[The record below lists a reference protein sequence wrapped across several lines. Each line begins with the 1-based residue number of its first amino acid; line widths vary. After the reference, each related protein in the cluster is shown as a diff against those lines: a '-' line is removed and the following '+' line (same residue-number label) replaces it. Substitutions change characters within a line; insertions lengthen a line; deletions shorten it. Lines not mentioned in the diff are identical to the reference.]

1 MSFIENFTQRKLV
14 QWSLAYLASAWLLI
28 QLVDVLGSRWGVT
41 STMARIL
48 DVVLVV
54 GFLITLVIAWYHG
67 ERGAQRVSGAEL
79 LIIAA
84 LVGIGGLG
92 LSLMDFSAP
101 EPAAATTTRSSMPPP
116 REIDAAPWLAV
127 VPFRAQDDDPQ
138 LVDFVTGLTSD
149 ISTGLARFGHLLVIS
164 QDTTAAAAGK
174 TTDAR
179 GIGVELGARYVVGG
193 AVRQAGGILRIS
205 VQLTDTRDSTT
216 VWSERFDRN
225 LDAAGVFALQDE
237 MTDLIVA
244 TIADVNGVVTRD
256 LAAAIKDKPPEQMTP
271 YEAVLQ
277 FSLNRASVSAADHL
291 RSRIA
296 LERAVEF
303 EPGNAVAWASLA
315 HVYLEEYISVY
326 NVRPNARER
335 ALAAAQRA
343 VELDPTD
350 SLAQNSLAMVQYFRQ
365 DLGAFRA
372 ARDRAVELNPRDT
385 QSMAMLGILTGYA
398 GDWDLSVEMT
408 TTAMRLNPNH
418 PGWYRFSTFFNAY
431 RQGNYPAALDIALRI
446 NMPDYWG
453 DGLARALAYGQ
464 LGDKAGTAAAVKDL
478 LRVWPTFEADYVEL
492 GLKNWIFAQPTLVE
506 HAIEGLEKAG
516 LQMVR

>member
-1 MSFIENFTQRKLV
+1 MSFIENFRQRKMV
-14 QWSLAYLASAWLLI
+14 QWALAYLASAWLVI
-28 QLVDVLGSRWGVT
+28 QLIDVLGSRWGVT
-41 STMARIL
+41 STMARIV
-48 DVVLVV
+48 DVVLVI
-54 GFLITLVIAWYHG
+54 GFLVTLVIAWYHG
-67 ERGAQRVSGAEL
+67 ERGEQGVSGVEL

-84 LVGIGGLG
+84 LLGVGGIGF
-92 LSLMDFSAP
+92 SLMDFSAP
-101 EPAAATTTRSSMPPP
+101 EPTAATTVRSFVLPP

-127 VPFRAQDDDPQ
+127 VPFRAQGDEPQ
-138 LVDFVTGLTSD
+138 LADFVTGLTSD
-149 ISTGLARFGHLLVIS
+149 ITTGLARFGHLLVIS
-164 QDTTAAAAGK
+164 QGTTAAAASK
-174 TTDAR
+174 TSDAR
-179 GIGVELGARYVVGG
+179 DIGIELGARYVISGT
-193 AVRQAGGILRIS
+193 ARQSGGILRIS
-205 VQLTDTRDSTT
+205 VQLTDTRDGTT
-216 VWSERFDRN
+216 VWSERFDRSLN
-225 LDAAGVFALQDE
+225 SASVFELQDE

-256 LAAAIKDKPPEQMTP
+256 LAASIQDKPPEQMTP

-277 FSLNRASVSAADHL
+277 FSLNRASVSAADNL

-296 LERAVEF
+296 LERAVDL
-303 EPGNAVAWASLA
+303 EPGNAVAWACLA
-315 HVYLEEYISVY
+315 HVYLEEYMSVY
-326 NVRPNARER
+326 NVRPNARDR

-350 SLAQNSLAMVQYFRQ
+350 SLAQNVLALVQYFRQ

-372 ARDRAVELNPRDT
+372 ARDRALELNPRDT

-398 GDWDLSVEMT
+398 GDWEQSVAMT

-418 PGWYRFSTFFNAY
+418 PGWYRFNTFFNEY

-453 DGLARALAYGQ
+453 DGLARALAYAQ
-464 LGDKAGTAAAVKDL
+464 LGDKDGADAAVNDL

-506 HAIEGLEKAG
+506 HTIEGLEKAG
-516 LQMVR
+516 LHMVR